1 MKATTQER
9 MEFSELFDL
18 DSDEEE
24 GKKKTKYVLFCKN
37 CLQHLEFVIV

>member
-1 MKATTQER
+1 MIATAQER

-24 GKKKTKYVLFCKN
+24 GQKKTKYILFFMFTFCY
-37 CLQHLEFVIV
+37 IY